1 MTTSYKTYVPD
12 NMNIEQHWVV
22 VDAEGVPL
30 GRLATLI
37 ASRIRGKHRP
47 DFTPNI
53 INGDFVI
60 VVNADKVVL
69 TGKKLDQKVYTRYSG
84 YQGGLKKETAR
95 VAMSRHPERVI
106 EHAVFGMLPKGRQGR
121 AMHNRLKVYPGTQHP
136 HTAQMPTK
144 LAPAKLAPIKLENK

>member
-1 MTTSYKTYVPD
+1 MKTYVPD
-12 NMNIEQHWVV
+12 NNSTEQNWVV
-22 VDAEGVPL
+22 VDASDVPL

-47 DFTPNI
+47 DFTPNVM
-53 INGDFVI
+53 NGDFVV
-60 VVNADKVVL
+60 VVNAEKVAL

-95 VAMSRHPERVI
+95 TAIARHPERVI

-121 AMHNRLKVYPGTQHP
+121 AMHPRLKVYAGEQHP
-136 HTAQMPTK
+136 HVAQQPT
-144 LAPAKLAPIKLENK
+144 KLENK